1 MKSAPKPRAAV
12 IILAAGL
19 GKRMASSLPKV
30 LIPVCG
36 RPMLFQ
42 ILDRLQEVAP
52 GTRVNLV
59 VGHQKDKVIES
70 VRAENHDL
78 KIDFTEQSE
87 QKGTGHA
94 VRCAMES
101 DWGVATLKAKEDVL
115 VLPGDLPLITGD
127 LIRDMLEPLK
137 RGSAMRLLTATLLD
151 PTGYG
156 RIVRKGKAGAV
167 LRIVEEKDA
176 TPREK
181 LLNEV
186 GVSIYTFAPQFLA
199 TGVASLKNNNAQKEY
214 YLTDLIAQ
222 AVSKKRTI
230 ETLSWESADDVRG
243 VNNPYELSLAADLL
257 NDRILKGHAL
267 NGVRFVSLHSC
278 RIEPSVRIEPDVTV
292 YPGVILEGQTRIG
305 KGTVIGPNA
314 FLRNTVVGE
323 GVEIKAGTVAEES
336 LVGDAVKV
344 GPYAHLRP
352 GSTIRQKAKIGN
364 FVELKKT
371 LIGENTSVAHLSYLG
386 DAEVGKNVNIG
397 CGFVTCNYDGR
408 IIDGSR
414 KHKTVIEDEVFV
426 GSDCQAVA
434 PVTLKR
440 GSFIASGSTIT
451 ETVEEDALAIARS
464 RQVVKRG
471 YAKKLRQQ
479 GS

>member
-1 MKSAPKPRAAV
+1 MVSASPPSPSIV
-12 IILAAGL
+12 ILAAGL
-19 GKRMASSLPKV
+19 GKRMFSTLPKV

-42 ILDRLQEVAP
+42 ILDRLHEVAP

-59 VGHQKDKVIES
+59 VGHQKDRVIES
-70 VRAENHDL
+70 VKAEGYDL
-78 KIDFTEQSE
+78 KIDFAEQAE

-101 DWGVATLKAKEDVL
+101 DWGAATLRAKEDVL
-115 VLPGDLPLITGD
+115 VLPGDLPLITGA
-127 LIRDMLEPLK
+127 LIADMLEPLK
-137 RGSAMRLLTATLLD
+137 RGTAMRLLTAVLPD

-156 RIVRKGKAGAV
+156 RIIRKGKSGPV
-167 LRIVEEKDA
+167 QRIVEEKDA
-176 TPREK
+176 TLREK
-181 LLNEV
+181 LVQEV
-186 GVSIYTFAPQFLA
+186 GVSIYSFASQFLA
-199 TGVASLKNNNAQKEY
+199 TGVASLKNTNAQKEY

-230 ETLSWESADDVRG
+230 ETLEWEAPEDVRG
-243 VNNPYELSLAADLL
+243 VNNPYELSLAADIL
-257 NDRILKGHAL
+257 NARILKAHAL

-278 RIEPSVRIEPDVTV
+278 RIEPCVRIEADVTV

-305 KGTVIGPNA
+305 KGSVIGPNA
-314 FLRNTVVGE
+314 LLRNTTVGE
-323 GVEIKAGTVAEES
+323 GVEVKAGTVAEES
-336 LVGDAVKV
+336 VIADSVKV

-352 GSTIRQKAKIGN
+352 GSLVRSGAKIGN

-371 LIGENTSVAHLSYLG
+371 TIGENTSVAHLSYLG

-426 GSDCQAVA
+426 GSDCQTVA

-440 GSFIASGSTIT
+440 GSFVASGSTIT
-451 ETVEEDALAIARS
+451 ETVEADALAIART
-464 RQVVKRG
+464 RQVVKPG
-471 YAKKLRQQ
+471 YAKKLRGQ
-479 GS
+479 G